1 MEEAW
6 NKKGCFVVKD
16 VSSWV
21 SAHGKMWTRL
31 SQNATTEG
39 THRGWEYEP
48 RLSQWN
54 IALDHYGEGIR
65 DSKTTAARE
74 RACWGEVSWW
84 CAGAFVRGYGTTP
97 QINTTGLECWV
108 GGGGEEGTHRRQNKR
123 GI

>member
-16 VSSWV
+16 ASSWV

-39 THRGWEYEP
+39 THRGWEYEL

-54 IALDHYGEGIR
+54 IALDHYGEGVR
-65 DSKTTAARE
+65 DSKTTAVCCVWVLSVVFSRCVAF
-74 RACWGEVSWW
+74 ALCALTVVS
-84 CAGAFVRGYGTTP
+84 
-97 QINTTGLECWV
+97 
-108 GGGGEEGTHRRQNKR
+108 
-123 GI
+123 